1 MSDVTET
8 IFSRII
14 QREIPSDILYEDDV
28 CIVINDIA
36 PQAPV
41 HMLIIPKKPIPRLVD
56 AVADDRS
63 ILGHL
68 LLIAAE
74 MARKFGVDEAF
85 RLVINNGADAGQ
97 TVFHLHL
104 HVLAKAAD
112 DDGFSELDIAN

>member
-41 HMLIIPKKPIPRLVD
+41 HVLIIPKKPIPRLVD

-68 LLIAAE
+68 LLIAGE

-104 HVLAKAAD
+104 HLLAKTSD
-112 DDGFSELDIAN
+112 TDGFSELDITG

>member
-68 LLIAAE
+68 LLIAGE

-104 HVLAKAAD
+104 HLLAKTSD
-112 DDGFSELDIAN
+112 TDGFSELDITG

>member
-68 LLIAAE
+68 LLIAGE

-104 HVLAKAAD
+104 HLLAKAAD